1 MAEGAVEIEDHLLH
15 VAALGGLFFC
25 DAHVAIADA
34 LGHFAWAEIAANELY
49 AFRQEIAHARED
61 LLKIRD
67 AAAKSAGAEKKNF
80 LARELGEKGG
90 GFGVASTFV
99 GPEADVDALGGERLR
114 VWRAEIQAVVCG
126 ERLVQGVGEHF
137 CVAGLAGINDGIS
150 HDILSFA
157 GFSYYNRKSPRSR
170 VRSG

>member
-15 VAALGGLFFC
+15 MAALGGLFFC
-25 DAHVAIADA
+25 DAHIAIANA
-34 LGHFAWAEIAANELY
+34 LGHFAWAEIAADELY

-90 GFGVASTFV
+90 GFCVASTFV

-114 VWRAEIQAVVCG
+114 VWRPKYRQSS
-126 ERLVQGVGEHF
+126 
-137 CVAGLAGINDGIS
+137 AGSAWCRASASIFVLPV
-150 HDILSFA
+150 LLE
-157 GFSYYNRKSPRSR
+157 
-170 VRSG
+170 